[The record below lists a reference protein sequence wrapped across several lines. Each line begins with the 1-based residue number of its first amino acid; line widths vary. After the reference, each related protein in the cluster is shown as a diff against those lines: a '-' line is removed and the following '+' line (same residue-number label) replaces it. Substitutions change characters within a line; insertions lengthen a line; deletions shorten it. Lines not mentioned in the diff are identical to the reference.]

1 VKVKLGPLWS
11 SPSPND
17 MTQFTSQD
25 YLLEDHNLAV
35 QEESWVKVKLGP
47 VRSSPSPNQMAEFTS
62 QDSLVE
68 DHNLAI
74 QEAG

>member
-1 VKVKLGPLWS
+1 VKVKLEPLWSSPSQNGTTQFTSQDSLVEDHYLTAQEESWVKVKLGPLWS
-11 SPSPND
+11 SPSPN
-17 MTQFTSQD
+17 
-25 YLLEDHNLAV
+25 E
-35 QEESWVKVKLGP
+35 
-47 VRSSPSPNQMAEFTS
+47 MAQFTS